1 MPLIGVSS
9 LHVLGG
15 PMGKKRQQQDA
26 DGSENGEGLSKEVQA
41 GAVPGSLTLIPGQ
54 QGKKLHALLE
64 LIDAVNRLHFELGAM
79 AARIHG
85 EGDTSAPHRALL
97 RNLIEMGPRT
107 VPQLAGLRSV
117 SRQFVQKLVNQLL
130 KEGLVEYV
138 DNPAHKRSRLVR
150 ITPRG
155 YALYR
160 AMRDREAPAGKWL
173 ADGLSKSDLRT
184 ALEVVSSLELKVAGY
199 SASPQ
204 AESVPEAGEISSEH
218 PAADPS

>member
-1 MPLIGVSS
+1 M
-9 LHVLGG
+9 
-15 PMGKKRQQQDA
+15 
-26 DGSENGEGLSKEVQA
+26 
-41 GAVPGSLTLIPGQ
+41 
-54 QGKKLHALLE
+54 
-64 LIDAVNRLHFELGAM
+64 
-79 AARIHG
+79 
-85 EGDTSAPHRALL
+85 
-97 RNLIEMGPRT
+97 
-107 VPQLAGLRSV
+107 
-117 SRQFVQKLVNQLL
+117 
-130 KEGLVEYV
+130 